1 MPYRTDLK
9 RPDLKGQFPCSVCN
23 KIFCHSSSLSRHR
36 MQAHYKSYTCTQC
49 NQDIHN
55 SENLRSHMYRCHQ
68 IHRMFM
74 CRCCNWAFPD
84 KTSLHIHMQ
93 SMQKSGKPGDV
104 SVLARSSLDPD
115 VKLAFPDSDGST
127 TNSCPEDDH
136 QIFPEE
142 TGEISELEEQQH
154 LQKLEETNNIREQT
168 QRTSQHQLINNNFG
182 FDENKKDFLLP
193 SPLPQ
198 NSNIQTTTGIFPPPQ
213 NQQQQRQNNFGP
225 PNFSAA
231 EMLLSKL
238 GGFINNE
245 EKQLQQHNLLQNNT
259 PPTAAQTLLA
269 TFAQHQ
275 NSHQTPQ
282 QHQLLHLIA
291 NNPYLLAAAA
301 SSPSPSSSVSSNNDF
316 KNIMLQHPNHHF
328 PHPPPN
334 HLPIATNISPQFAN
348 TNVLQSL
355 YAAVASAASAVASTS
370 NSASISNSAS
380 ATNCSSSVSKQP
392 LLMENIKHKKQKLQ
406 PPQKKRRGEKRKSSL
421 NNAIIKNKNSAT
433 TTTMPTMDLSLQI
446 LQKGQNDRGAKTKK
460 TSANNEANQEVPPN
474 RCESLSPS
482 MGKLNSLITNLLAI
496 KGGNNNNNNIKQE
509 HSPVGDD
516 YDGNNGGESSS
527 ASERRNKRKMR
538 TPARAAEVAAALI
551 NEKKLVNVASASNE
565 NNNNGSVTSQ
575 PSPAVSDS
583 QTSSGG
589 SNGNNNDEHQQ
600 QQMDFEANK
609 DDGQST
615 WMCSSCQEIKTRF
628 ETKDPLPPL
637 QSLTKLQDN
646 IVQLQSL
653 SERIVSLASIKGEN
667 NSSNDELL
675 ENAQKLHR
683 ILISVVD
690 ENQINES

>member
-1 MPYRTDLK
+1 
-9 RPDLKGQFPCSVCN
+9 
-23 KIFCHSSSLSRHR
+23 

-154 LQKLEETNNIREQT
+154 LQKLEETNIREQT
-168 QRTSQHQLINNNFG
+168 QRTSQHQLINNNF
-182 FDENKKDFLLP
+182 
-193 SPLPQ
+193 
-198 NSNIQTTTGIFPPPQ
+198 
-213 NQQQQRQNNFGP
+213 
-225 PNFSAA
+225 
-231 EMLLSKL
+231 
-238 GGFINNE
+238 
-245 EKQLQQHNLLQNNT
+245 
-259 PPTAAQTLLA
+259 
-269 TFAQHQ
+269 
-275 NSHQTPQ
+275 
-282 QHQLLHLIA
+282 
-291 NNPYLLAAAA
+291 AAA
-301 SSPSPSSSVSSNNDF
+301 SSPSPSSSASVSSNNDF

-334 HLPIATNISPQFAN
+334 HLPIAANISPQFAN

-380 ATNCSSSVSKQP
+380 ATNCSSSSVSKQP
-392 LLMENIKHKKQKLQ
+392 LLMLQ

-446 LQKGQNDRGAKTKK
+446 LQKGQNERGAKSKK
-460 TSANNEANQEVPPN
+460 TTANNEANQEVPPN

-496 KGGNNNNNNIKQE
+496 KGGNNNNNIKQE

-516 YDGNNGGESSS
+516 YEGNNGGESSS

-565 NNNNGSVTSQ
+565 
-575 PSPAVSDS
+575 
-583 QTSSGG
+583 
-589 SNGNNNDEHQQ
+589 
-600 QQMDFEANK
+600 
-609 DDGQST
+609 
-615 WMCSSCQEIKTRF
+615 EIKTRF
-628 ETKDPLPPL
+628 ETKNPLPPL

-653 SERIVSLASIKGEN
+653 SERIVSLAAIKGEN

-675 ENAQKLHR
+675 ESAQKLHQ
-683 ILISVVD
+683 ILISVVE
-690 ENQINES
+690 ENQI

>member
-1 MPYRTDLK
+1 
-9 RPDLKGQFPCSVCN
+9 
-23 KIFCHSSSLSRHR
+23 

-74 CRCCNWAFPD
+74 C
-84 KTSLHIHMQ
+84 SLHIHMQ

-136 QIFPEE
+136 QLFPEE

-154 LQKLEETNNIREQT
+154 LQKLEENNNIREQT
-168 QRTSQHQLINNNFG
+168 QRASQHQLINNNF
-182 FDENKKDFLLP
+182 
-193 SPLPQ
+193 
-198 NSNIQTTTGIFPPPQ
+198 
-213 NQQQQRQNNFGP
+213 
-225 PNFSAA
+225 
-231 EMLLSKL
+231 
-238 GGFINNE
+238 
-245 EKQLQQHNLLQNNT
+245 
-259 PPTAAQTLLA
+259 
-269 TFAQHQ
+269 
-275 NSHQTPQ
+275 
-282 QHQLLHLIA
+282 
-291 NNPYLLAAAA
+291 AA
-301 SSPSPSSSVSSNNDF
+301 SSPSPSSSASVSSNNDF
-316 KNIMLQHPNHHF
+316 KNIILQHPNHHF

-334 HLPIATNISPQFAN
+334 HLPIAANISPQFAN

-538 TPARAAEVAAALI
+538 TPARAAALI

-565 NNNNGSVTSQ
+565 
-575 PSPAVSDS
+575 
-583 QTSSGG
+583 
-589 SNGNNNDEHQQ
+589 
-600 QQMDFEANK
+600 
-609 DDGQST
+609 
-615 WMCSSCQEIKTRF
+615 EIKTRF
-628 ETKDPLPPL
+628 ETKEPSPPL

-667 NSSNDELL
+667 NSNDELL
-675 ENAQKLHR
+675 ENAQKLHQ
-683 ILISVVD
+683 ILINVVE
-690 ENQINES
+690 ENQI